1 MGVLIALRFS
11 ELSPAFEYPSRSRD
25 PMHHFHIQRLVG
37 LKSCAPFP
45 LPIWNLGSVRKFR
58 RTIPSTLD
66 ALLETVDTC

>member
-1 MGVLIALRFS
+1 
-11 ELSPAFEYPSRSRD
+11 
-25 PMHHFHIQRLVG
+25 MHHFHIQRLVG